1 MRTNRMTLAALVA
14 ASTAALVLSGC
25 SSADESVELSDGPTG
40 VAESPA
46 ATDASTN
53 DDAADESETPD
64 GVDERD
70 VRGQTPEIDYEQAV
84 SLAVDAAGGGF
95 VYQIELDHSRDAGEW
110 VYEIDVLNGGT
121 SHELK
126 LSASSGDV
134 LEHERDDEDDDE
146 REVSFDDMTPEEALQ
161 IATDEIGSDEVIE
174 GWTFSWDDGR
184 LQYDIDLLGDDDLEI
199 NVEDGSVSRD

>member
-25 SSADESVELSDGPTG
+25 SSADESVELSEGPTG

-46 ATDASTN
+46 ATDDSTN
-53 DDAADESETPD
+53 DDAADESEAPD
-64 GVDERD
+64 GFDERD
-70 VRGQTPEIDYEQAV
+70 VRGATPEIDYEQAL

-95 VYQIELDHSRDAGEW
+95 VYEIELDHSRDAGEW

-184 LQYDIDLLGDDDLEI
+184 LQYDIDLRGDDDLEI